1 MLVKLDHNFQ
11 VLLSSD
17 FRNEVK
23 KSTESLQREISK
35 VLEFP

>member
-1 MLVKLDHNFQ
+1 
-11 VLLSSD
+11 LSSD